1 MHADPMSMTTA
12 SLVTRLPEQI
22 GRRPWPVWISFAT
35 PCTGIFI
42 PVYLDGVLPARLA
55 AIGDANAKPG
65 QEESAWEAMRRLQ
78 EHATVDFERAFSI
91 VRDGWKELARSI
103 ELERL
108 RVEQDVAVHYAANRH
123 ADGEEEL
130 TSFMRET
137 TDRVIERA
145 IQLEAAI

>member
-1 MHADPMSMTTA
+1 MAPDGKFKK
-12 SLVTRLPEQI
+12 VRLSTNPSPEDLRALEL
-22 GRRPWPVWISFAT
+22 GDV
-35 PCTGIFI
+35 
-42 PVYLDGVLPARLA
+42 VYLDGVIPAPLA
-55 AIGDANAKPG
+55 AIGDADAKGGPEG
-65 QEESAWEAMRRLQ
+65 SAWEAMRRLQ
-78 EHATVDFERAFSI
+78 ERATLDFERAFSI

-108 RVEQDVAVHYAANRH
+108 RVEQDVAVHYAANRL

-130 TSFMRET
+130 TRFMREI